1 MALRYLLDTNILS
14 HLTHEP
20 SGPVAARLAAV
31 GERAVATSIVVA
43 CELRFGVEKKGST
56 RLAARVAQLLA
67 AIEILPLGK
76 DVDRHYASIR
86 MDLERRGQ
94 LIGAHDLLLAAHAR
108 SLGLCLVTNNLREF
122 ERVVGLPVENWL
134 A

>member
-1 MALRYLLDTNILS
+1 VT
-14 HLTHEP
+14 
-20 SGPVAARLAAV
+20 ARLAAV

-67 AIEILPLGK
+67 AIEILPLGR

-108 SLGLCLVTNNLREF
+108 SLGLCLVTDNVHELG
-122 ERVVGLPVENWL
+122 RVANLPVENWL
-134 A
+134 E